1 MDYEILYTP
10 KEMVEEIWPKV
21 QSYIDS
27 ALEYSIGEY
36 LSTDI
41 LELIMNDQMQLW
53 CVGDGNEIIAAYTTQ
68 FRNYPQRKILLVH
81 SLGGSK
87 LREWG
92 RLMEKSLYQLAKLQN
107 CSHLE
112 VYGRKGWGRLLGR
125 EANFK
130 QQYIVLTKEI
140 PREDPH

>member
-1 MDYEILYTP
+1 VDYEILYTP
-10 KEMVEEIWPKV
+10 KEMVEDIWPKV
-21 QSYIDS
+21 QGYIDS

-36 LSTDI
+36 LHTDI
-41 LELIMNDQMQLW
+41 LELIMSGQMQLW

-68 FRNYPQRKILLVH
+68 IRNYPQLNTLLVH
-81 SLGGSK
+81 TLGGSNFHK
-87 LREWG
+87 WG
-92 RLMEKSLYQLAKLQN
+92 RLMEESLYQLARLQN

-130 QQYIVLTKEI
+130 QQYVVLTKEI